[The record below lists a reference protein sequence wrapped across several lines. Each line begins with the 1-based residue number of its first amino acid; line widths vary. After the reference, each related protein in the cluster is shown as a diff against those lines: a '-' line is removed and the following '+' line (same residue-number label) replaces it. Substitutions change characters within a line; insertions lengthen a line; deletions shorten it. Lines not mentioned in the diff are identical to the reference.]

1 MYLQANVEF
10 HAMILF
16 PSIQTKISECEALI
30 RELVSQRT
38 EITQLRRDGQERQR
52 KAKQDASE
60 EEDYERNRSKSLH
73 QQICAKVRAIEP
85 DSDLD
90 IDRLIHVS
98 LISLFDIN
106 MRERERE
113 RERES
118 TNLFSVTIL
127 FVQ

>member
-98 LISLFDIN
+98 LI
-106 MRERERE
+106 
-113 RERES
+113 
-118 TNLFSVTIL
+118 TGHPKKSVTWHFQHYQDYL
-127 FVQ
+127 E